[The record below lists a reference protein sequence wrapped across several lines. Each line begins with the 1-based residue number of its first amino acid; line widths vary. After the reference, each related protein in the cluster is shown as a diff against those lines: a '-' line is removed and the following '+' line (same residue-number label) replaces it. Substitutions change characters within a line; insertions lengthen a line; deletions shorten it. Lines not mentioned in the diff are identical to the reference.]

1 MTNRDVYKKL
11 RPVKIALLP
20 FSYIKKS
27 PSKKLTNNSCY
38 HIYLKDQ
45 CLFKDLS
52 QDEFDVIWN
61 RIYRSYF
68 TEDITYTK
76 VSLGNG
82 VCSGTLPEPPGS
94 DSY

>member
-1 MTNRDVYKKL
+1 VTNRDRYKKL
-11 RPVKIALLP
+11 RPVKTTLLP
-20 FSYIKKS
+20 FIYKKNS
-27 PSKKLTNNSCY
+27 PVKILSNTTY

-52 QDEFDVIWN
+52 QDEFDIIWG

-68 TEDITYTK
+68 TEDISYTK
-76 VSLGNG
+76 VALGGG
-82 VCSGTLPEPPGS
+82 VGSGTLPEPPGS

>member
-1 MTNRDVYKKL
+1 MYIKNYGQLKSPYYLFIYKKNP
-11 RPVKIALLP
+11 PV
-20 FSYIKKS
+20 
-27 PSKKLTNNSCY
+27 KKLTNNICY

-76 VSLGNG
+76 ITLGGGVS
-82 VCSGTLPEPPGS
+82 SGILPEPPGS